1 MYPDDEAVFRWLR
14 AGAPGRVR
22 CIEAEVMDLSDDIAY
37 SVHDFEDAVV
47 NGYLD
52 PTRLA
57 DVAEHDALLTAI
69 QAWVGF
75 DFARDELADALYRLM
90 RLPEWIASFN
100 GTRADHARLKNLTS
114 DLIGR
119 FARAATSA
127 TREAYGLSTLTRYRA
142 HVIVPRVVEAEMAV
156 LKGIIGAVVVS
167 IEGRKALY
175 KEQRRVLRRLASA
188 LWEQPDALDALYA
201 EDFAVATTDA
211 ARRRVVVDQVASL
224 TDQLAIAWHGR
235 LVGEIDAASIGVWA
249 PGASRP
255 GHLAARSP
263 SRRGT
268 DGRAHPAGRR
278 RRGEGPHEH
287 RRHHRRAGRPQIR
300 RSRRDEG
307 TVPLPRRA
315 QPELQRAR
323 AGGLLPLLRLR
334 RVRRRVLL
342 PPGHGPRVLH
352 RGRRAAGRADRL
364 HAALRGRRGRSREH
378 RSHAGCTP
386 PTRQRRSSSASQ
398 LPTAE
403 ADIAR
408 RFLGER
414 GFDAGAAAHFGVG
427 FAPKG
432 WSAMLDALTAQG
444 FTRDELISSG
454 LVSQGQRGVYD
465 RFRGRVVWPIR
476 DVTGQVIGF
485 GARRLFD
492 DDNGPKYLNTPETP
506 LYKKAGVLYGLDL
519 AKREISRSH
528 RVVVVEGYTDVMA
541 CHLAGVTTAIATCGT
556 AFGSDHITALR
567 RVMGDDSTAGE
578 VVFTF
583 DPDAAGQKAAIRAFA
598 EAKRFNA
605 QTYVAVGPDGLDPCD
620 LRLRRGDGA
629 VRTIVDEKVP
639 MVEFVLDQR
648 ITGYDLAS
656 VEGRVGALRSSAP
669 VVAELRDP
677 LLQPEYVRVL
687 ARRLGMD
694 TEDVRREVERAGRG
708 ARHGSRGRGRTGRR
722 RLRRRADRPR
732 DHAIAA
738 AHGRSRAR
746 ARRADGLP
754 AVRASPRPRA
764 ATAGGRP
771 AVPASGPRRRAER
784 RRGRPGPGPARM
796 GGGRRGDRA
805 RAVPL
810 AGRRTAHLGLPGP
823 RRRPRRRL
831 GLRSRP
837 SPHRPD
843 GLDQEKSELLGAI
856 QRVPPDS
863 DEGRR
868 IRIRLRELDA
878 QRQRLVLDS

>member
-1 MYPDDEAVFRWLR
+1 M
-14 AGAPGRVR
+14 AGRIR
-22 CIEAEVMDLSDDIAY
+22 Q
-37 SVHDFEDAVV
+37 
-47 NGYLD
+47 
-52 PTRLA
+52 A
-57 DVAEHDALLTAI
+57 DVDE
-69 QAWVGF
+69 VK
-75 DFARDELADALYRLM
+75 ARTNIAD
-90 RLPEWIASFN
+90 
-100 GTRADHARLKNLTS
+100 
-114 DLIGR
+114 
-119 FARAATSA
+119 
-127 TREAYGLSTLTRYRA
+127 
-142 HVIVPRVVEAEMAV
+142 
-156 LKGIIGAVVVS
+156 IIGERV
-167 IEGRKALY
+167 AL
-175 KEQRRVLRRLASA
+175 KSA
-188 LWEQPDALDALYA
+188 
-201 EDFAVATTDA
+201 
-211 ARRRVVVDQVASL
+211 
-224 TDQLAIAWHGR
+224 G
-235 LVGEIDAASIGVWA
+235 VGAMKGLCPFHDE
-249 PGASRP
+249 
-255 GHLAARSP
+255 RSP
-263 SRRGT
+263 SFNV
-268 DGRAHPAGRR
+268 RAQAGFYHCFGCGESGDVYSFLRAMDHVSFTEAVERLAGRI
-278 RRGEGPHEH
+278 GYTLHYEDGGAAPENT
-287 RRHHRRAGRPQIR
+287 GR
-300 RSRRDEG
+300 
-307 TVPLPRRA
+307 T
-315 QPELQRAR
+315 
-323 AGGLLPLLRLR
+323 RLY
-334 RVRRRVLL
+334 
-342 PPGHGPRVLH
+342 
-352 RGRRAAGRADRL
+352 AAN
-364 HAALRGRRGRSREH
+364 AAAAEFFR
-378 RSHAGCTP
+378 
-386 PTRQRRSSSASQ
+386 SQ

-432 WSAMLDALTAQG
+432 WSAMLDALTVQG
-444 FTRDELISSG
+444 FTRDELITSG

-598 EAKRFNA
+598 DAKRFNA

-648 ITGYDLAS
+648 ITGFDLAS
-656 VEGRVGALRSSAP
+656 VEGRVGALRSAAP

-708 ARHGSRGRGRTGRR
+708 ARHAPEAAVEPVGDESDGAPIVRVTMRSLPRTAEVALERDALMGFLQFGHRLDPELRRQAVDLPFRHPALDAVRSAVAAAPDMDRPGWAADAVGTVREPFRSLAAELLTSDFPARDDDHAVASASDLAR
-722 RLRRRADRPR
+722 RL
-732 DHAIAA
+732 I
-738 AHGRSRAR
+738 
-746 ARRADGLP
+746 
-754 AVRASPRPRA
+754 
-764 ATAGGRP
+764 
-771 AVPASGPRRRAER
+771 
-784 RRGRPGPGPARM
+784 ARM
-796 GGGRRGDRA
+796 
-805 RAVPL
+805 V
-810 AGRRTAHLGLPGP
+810 
-823 RRRPRRRL
+823 
-831 GLRSRP
+831 
-837 SPHRPD
+837 
-843 GLDQEKSELLGAI
+843 DQEKSELLGAI
-856 QRVPPDS
+856 QRVPPNS